1 MVPHETYRGGVDVEQ
16 SQHFGILSTYPPEA
30 VARAIEKFSM
40 RSALLIRRSRWLCLL
55 SESALAWETRNPE
68 DRSKIILLFENG
80 AVGHRQKLPI
90 SKKTPLTA
98 GYAKRIP
105 NRQKIFNL
113 TTYERL
119 RVVTT
124 ELRRLVTEGRNVEI
138 RLSPNAI
145 LSNRQLAKILP
156 WV

>member
-1 MVPHETYRGGVDVEQ
+1 
-16 SQHFGILSTYPPEA
+16 
-30 VARAIEKFSM
+30 M

-55 SESALAWETRNPE
+55 SESSLAWEAR
-68 DRSKIILLFENG
+68 DSKSRSKIVLLLANG
-80 AVGHRQKLPI
+80 AVCHRQQLPLAQ
-90 SKKTPLTA
+90 KTPVSS
-98 GYAKRIP
+98 GYAKRMTQ
-105 NRQKIFNL
+105 RQKIFDL

-124 ELRRLVTEGRNVEI
+124 ELRRLVAEGRQIEI

-145 LSNRQLAKILP
+145 LSQKHLARILP